1 MADLD
6 FLDALGI
13 SEQELGQP
21 ENAYEK
27 FILQLSKQVTK
38 NFKEY
43 INQNAR
49 NTGGLAQS
57 VVYFPTGSLSFEIQ
71 ADDYYKFMDEGVN
84 AVGTNN
90 QQSSY
95 SFRTPY
101 VSSNHAKAIQQW
113 KGYTLPHA
121 YASASLSKNKYGLK
135 GHHITDNVMTE
146 EQLTKISNDLASV
159 TGLMFTVSFE
169 KNTQKWQ

>member
-1 MADLD
+1 MAELD
-6 FLDALGI
+6 FLNALGI
-13 SEQELGQP
+13 SNSELGQP

-27 FILQLSKQVTK
+27 FILQLSKDVTK
-38 NFKEY
+38 EFRDY
-43 INQNAR
+43 ISKNVR

-57 VVYFPTGSLSFEIQ
+57 IIYFPTGAMSFEIQ

-84 AVGTNN
+84 AVGTRN
-90 QQSSY
+90 QNSSY
-95 SFRTPY
+95 SFKTPY

-135 GHHITDNVMTE
+135 GHHITENVMTDE
-146 EQLTKISNDLASV
+146 TLNKISNDLAAV
-159 TGLMFTVSFE
+159 TGLMFNISFT
-169 KNTQKWQ
+169 KNTKEWQ